1 MPTMKERIARR
12 VAKLPPGATFTPKD
26 LLTVASRGS
35 IDMALATLVNDKRI
49 RRLQR
54 GLYDVPKTSLL
65 FPGEVGPDIH
75 RAARA
80 LARRFGWK
88 IVPEGAWAANLLGLS
103 TQVPS
108 KVVYLSDGPFK
119 RVPVGR
125 RTLQFK
131 HASPQRLSAV
141 TGKAALAVQAL
152 QFLGKDGISRATLL
166 QLRRILSECEKRR
179 LVSATRFGVG
189 WVHAAARKIAEDT
202 P

>member
-12 VAKLPPGATFTPKD
+12 IAKLPPGATFTPKD
-26 LLTVASRGS
+26 FLAIASRGS
-35 IDMALATLVNDKRI
+35 IDMALASLIKERRI
-49 RRLQR
+49 RRVRR
-54 GLYDVPKTSLL
+54 GLYDIPKTSLVL
-65 FPGEVGPDIH
+65 RTEISPDIH

-103 TQVPS
+103 TQVPA

-131 HASPQRLSAV
+131 HASPQRLSAG

-152 QFLGKDGISRATLL
+152 QFLGKDGISRTTLL
-166 QLRRILSECEKRR
+166 QLRRILSDPEKRR
-179 LVSATRFGVG
+179 LVSATRLGPG
-189 WVHAAARKIAEDT
+189 WIRAAAKKIAEDT